1 MNYLRYVT
9 VAPEAQLIRKFLEY
23 VFTYLKEDNL
33 LFQNL
38 NFLTAAID
46 NVKVDKICPG
56 YEPLMIASFLCTVT

>member
-56 YEPLMIASFLCTVT
+56 YGPLMIASFLCTVT

>member
-1 MNYLRYVT
+1 MNYFRYVT

-46 NVKVDKICPG
+46 NVKVDKI
-56 YEPLMIASFLCTVT
+56 